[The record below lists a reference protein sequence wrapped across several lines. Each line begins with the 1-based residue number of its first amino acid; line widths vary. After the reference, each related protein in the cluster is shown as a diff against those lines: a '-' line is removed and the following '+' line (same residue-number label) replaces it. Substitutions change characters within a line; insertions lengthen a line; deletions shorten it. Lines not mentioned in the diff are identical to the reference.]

1 MVREDVVLDLSIEDD
16 RFHFS
21 TSIADALTQAQ
32 SDRTALNETIDSVK
46 KLKLNCDK
54 LDYALAASLGALCG
68 VIDIFWSVNP
78 ENLLLVKLQIGGFLL
93 GP

>member
-1 MVREDVVLDLSIEDD
+1 MTDEMVREDVVLDLSIEDD

-46 KLKLNCDK
+46 KLKPNCDK

-68 VIDIFWSVNP
+68 VIDIF
-78 ENLLLVKLQIGGFLL
+78 LVGNYRWVVFC
-93 GP
+93 